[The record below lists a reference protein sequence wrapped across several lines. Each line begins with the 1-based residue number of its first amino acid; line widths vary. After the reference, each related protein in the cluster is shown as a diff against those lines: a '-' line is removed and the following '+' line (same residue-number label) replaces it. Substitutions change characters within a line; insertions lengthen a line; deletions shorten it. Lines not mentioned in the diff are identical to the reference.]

1 MFAIP
6 ATIATGSIL
15 KIAVVILTA
24 VVIAIR
30 TLTEALILTEAITI
44 AIIAITAAVIKIDNC
59 KHPLIKSAGRN
70 F

>member
-6 ATIATGSIL
+6 ATIATGSIIE
-15 KIAVVILTA
+15 IAVVIITA

-44 AIIAITAAVIKIDNC
+44 AIIAAVIKIDNC
-59 KHPLIKSAGRN
+59 NHPLIKSAGRN